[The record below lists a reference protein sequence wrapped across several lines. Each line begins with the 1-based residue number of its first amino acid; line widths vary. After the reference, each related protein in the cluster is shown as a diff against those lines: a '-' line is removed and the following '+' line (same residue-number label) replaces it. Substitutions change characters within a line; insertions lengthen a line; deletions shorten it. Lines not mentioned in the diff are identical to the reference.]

1 MEFEEIIED
10 MNVMYKA
17 FKTSKNRRSYT
28 ISSINFEEDVFT
40 NLMDLQNELRDKTY
54 QVSGYTEFEV
64 TKPKRR
70 KIQACKFRDK
80 VVQHV
85 LCDNVIKPLMPDIC
99 IKDNYS
105 GQEEKG
111 TGMARKRIIE
121 NMKEFHSV
129 YGNDGYVYRGDIH
142 KYYYNINHEMAKD
155 IMEYYMPQSAHWL
168 IDRFIDSTDGT
179 VGLALGNQIN
189 TFVSNLYLDGLDK
202 FITGE
207 LGIEYY
213 GRYADDFYLIHP
225 SKIYLKY
232 CEQAIRE
239 YLGTLHLELNPK
251 SQIIPLKNGIKF
263 TGFHY
268 WASNRG
274 MKVHLINEK
283 KREHRRKFNRL
294 YKKVLTGEL
303 TLDALERFQ
312 RSWEQHASHA
322 TDKSSLNYYHKNMQI
337 LRKNNER
344 KKENDN

>member
-1 MEFEEIIED
+1 MEVRLNQEFRAA
-10 MNVMYKA
+10 VMLL
-17 FKTSKNRRSYT
+17 R
-28 ISSINFEEDVFT
+28 IVFA
-40 NLMDLQNELRDKTY
+40 LSFFAPFHVIGCERNEKLP
-54 QVSGYTEFEV
+54 VLLCGYTLRSFENYALLTIGKGDV
-64 TKPKRR
+64 
-70 KIQACKFRDK
+70 AK
-80 VVQHV
+80 V
-85 LCDNVIKPLMPDIC
+85 LKN
-99 IKDNYS
+99 
-105 GQEEKG
+105 GEG

-129 YGNDGYVYRGDIH
+129 YGNNGYVYRGDIH

-155 IMEYYMPQSAHWL
+155 IMEYYMPQSTHWL

-274 MKVHLINEK
+274 IKINLINEK

-303 TLDALERFQ
+303 TMDALERFQ

-322 TDKSSLNYYHKNMQI
+322 TDKSSLNYYHKNMQN

-344 KKENDN
+344 KKRK